1 MMFVQFKHCMA
12 DFLPSF
18 LFEHKRKSLQMKL
31 DKVAALVWLANE
43 WQSGR
48 CSLRPKKQT
57 NATADVGP
65 SVELSA
71 EHWFV
76 CGSFQRETP

>member
-1 MMFVQFKHCMA
+1 MFVQFKHCMA

-43 WQSGR
+43 WQSAR
-48 CSLRPKKQT
+48 CSLRPRNRPGT
-57 NATADVGP
+57 LVESGP
-65 SVELSA
+65 IDPHTHAKSSQP
-71 EHWFV
+71 H
-76 CGSFQRETP
+76 